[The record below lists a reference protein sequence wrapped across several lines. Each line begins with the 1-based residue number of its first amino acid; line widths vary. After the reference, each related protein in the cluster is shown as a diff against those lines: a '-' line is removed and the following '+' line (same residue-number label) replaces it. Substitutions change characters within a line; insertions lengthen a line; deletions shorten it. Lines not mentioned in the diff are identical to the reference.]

1 MRCWLLVSHS
11 WLGLGGV
18 AQWHNTGGQEV
29 TFASCSLVRNWRLEA
44 LITGYRPHL
53 RSNISEICHRL
64 EIFWWN
70 RYKDKH
76 ETYGPVW
83 VLLLVQH
90 HNTTTTATTPRPKGH
105 LGRSN
110 RWAAKMSS
118 NILSW
123 DSSHNLNLLQSI
135 VALSYDS
142 KKIKIADLIFREKS
156 LFLHSSVSFIYILK
170 WTIATNIINMHD
182 I

>member
-1 MRCWLLVSHS
+1 
-11 WLGLGGV
+11 
-18 AQWHNTGGQEV
+18 
-29 TFASCSLVRNWRLEA
+29 
-44 LITGYRPHL
+44 
-53 RSNISEICHRL
+53 
-64 EIFWWN
+64 
-70 RYKDKH
+70 
-76 ETYGPVW
+76 
-83 VLLLVQH
+83 
-90 HNTTTTATTPRPKGH
+90 
-105 LGRSN
+105 
-110 RWAAKMSS
+110 MSS